1 MEFSAEQKKY
11 IIQRIKFSYGKG
23 YYEGMV
29 AGLMVGIV
37 AGISIFNIWGDLKDS
52 GA

>member
-23 YYEGMV
+23 YYEGFV
-29 AGLMVGIV
+29 SGLTIGIV
-37 AGISIFNIWGDLKDS
+37 LGFAIFNLLDDYDIT
-52 GA
+52 

>member
-23 YYEGMV
+23 YYEGFV
-29 AGLMVGIV
+29 SGLTIGIV
-37 AGISIFNIWGDLKDS
+37 LGFAIFNLFGDYD
-52 GA
+52 AT